1 MPNAT
6 CFLVAYALVF
16 CQELGRWVGLSPRG
30 KSWLMALLVSTTA
43 IGLLTHSL
51 YLLDRIF
58 LSTLSVQSSGFAL
71 SWHDWGMLAA
81 WTLAIAYMVLLLR
94 RSESWIGLFVLP
106 LLIALVIGSIAVP
119 NEPINQASSAVLWR
133 MVHGVAMTI
142 GTMFVALGFAMA
154 IMYLIQ
160 EWRLKAKRSFSGL
173 LRLPSLEYLQVFG
186 STCLMCSAASIGFG
200 VVSGV
205 IMNLVQDGQ
214 FNWSDKGILFS
225 SGLFFWLA
233 IASAV
238 QWYFAKRGRGNFT
251 AWMNILSFVIV
262 GFAVYLVVSA
272 PHGGRDAST
281 KSNKIPTEVKADD
294 GGVR

>member
-16 CQELGRWVGLSPRG
+16 CLEMGRWVGLSPRG
-30 KSWLMALLVSTTA
+30 KSWLMACLIAFTA

-58 LSTLSVQSSGFAL
+58 LSAASSQFSL
-71 SWHDWGMLAA
+71 SWQDWGMLTA
-81 WTLAIAYMVLLLR
+81 WALAIAYASLLVR

-106 LLIALVIGSIAVP
+106 LLLAIIGGAIAIPSRP
-119 NEPINQASSAVLWR
+119 TQQASSAVLWR
-133 MVHGVAMTI
+133 LMHGIAMTI

-160 EWRLKAKRSFSGL
+160 EWRLKAKRPFTGL
-173 LRLPSLEYLQVFG
+173 LRLPSLEYLQAFG
-186 STCLMCSAASIGFG
+186 SSCLLCSAASIGFG
-200 VVSGV
+200 VVSGL

-214 FNWSDKGILFS
+214 VNWSDRGIVFS
-225 SGLFFWLA
+225 GGLFLWLA
-233 IASAV
+233 TASLV
-238 QWYFAKRGRGNFT
+238 QWYFAKRGRGNLT
-251 AWMNILSFVIV
+251 AWTNIVSFVIV
-262 GFAVYLVVSA
+262 GFALYLVVSA
-272 PHGGRDAST
+272 PHGGRDASSKRVNHSSEEKT
-281 KSNKIPTEVKADD
+281 D

>member
-1 MPNAT
+1 M
-6 CFLVAYALVF
+6 VF
-16 CQELGRWVGLSPRG
+16 CLELGRWVGLSPRG
-30 KSWLMALLVSTTA
+30 KSWLMKLLVLSTA

-58 LSTLSVQSSGFAL
+58 LAAVTARSSGFAL
-71 SWHDWGMLAA
+71 SWHDWGILTA
-81 WTLAIAYMVLLLR
+81 WGLAIAYMVLLLR
-94 RSESWIGLFVLP
+94 RTESWFGLFVLP
-106 LLIALVIGSIAVP
+106 LLLALIGGAIAIPTL
-119 NEPINQASSAVLWR
+119 PINQASSAVQWR
-133 MVHGVAMTI
+133 LVHGIAMTI

-160 EWRLKAKRSFSGL
+160 ERRLKAKRASKGL

-186 STCLMCSAASIGFG
+186 SSCLLCSAASIGLG

-205 IMNLVQDGQ
+205 LMNLVQDGSV
-214 FNWSDKGILFS
+214 NWADRGIVFS
-225 SGLFFWLA
+225 SGLFLWLA
-233 IASAV
+233 VASLV

-262 GFAVYLVVSA
+262 GFALYLVVSA
-272 PHGGRDAST
+272 PHGGRDAT
-281 KSNKIPTEVKADD
+281 VKSVGQTSADKAD